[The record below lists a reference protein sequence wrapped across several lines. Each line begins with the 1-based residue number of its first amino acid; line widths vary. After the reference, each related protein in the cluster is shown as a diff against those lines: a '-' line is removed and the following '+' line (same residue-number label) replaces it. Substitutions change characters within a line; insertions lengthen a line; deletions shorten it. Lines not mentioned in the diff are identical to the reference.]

1 MRGTILFFHMGEVLT
16 EGIGMNYEE
25 FLKQKEQWDILPTEE
40 QKKIYEQLLKNK
52 QEKTEVWVHASFC
65 YGQLF
70 YQEGDFRKT
79 IEIMEP
85 IVVDYQSY
93 PYTPRLLSCFNLMGV
108 ATHCEAEYSVSRF
121 FYETA
126 LKIARENEARFY
138 YAFEYNNIA
147 LTYIAEQN
155 YEEALR
161 NIAFAEEVLKDCDE
175 EMGAYIYINKAIS
188 LQKLDRLQEAQ
199 ESFETAVKQYHA
211 EKIVPDDVTRCAA
224 TLYFGRGQKEAYE
237 NYKQQILSKM
247 NDMYAAEFMDACKEL
262 FQCGLDSDDEELMT
276 AILWSMGRYME
287 KYPDEIK
294 VGLVFAELKYLY
306 AVKKADKEAL
316 LDALEEKN
324 YYKDRIIKYSEKARV
339 KSLEQ
344 FMEIH
349 SQVSD
354 LELDVLT
361 GFRNRKAYY
370 KDIAVMEQNEEI
382 SQRSVGVVFADIN
395 GLKEVNDVLGHG
407 AGDELI
413 ASVAKIITDIFPEA
427 RKYRFGGDEFVILDF
442 DTDETVFNE
451 EIERLTGS
459 WDDTY
464 SASVGGVWLEH
475 AKDFEKNV
483 AVADERMYRDKK
495 RYYERKKKDR

>member
-1 MRGTILFFHMGEVLT
+1 
-16 EGIGMNYEE
+16 MNYEE
-25 FLKQKEQWDILPTEE
+25 FLKQKEQWDTLSTEE

-52 QEKTEVWVHASFC
+52 QEKTEVRVHASFC

-70 YQEGDFRKT
+70 YQDGDFRKT

-161 NIAFAEEVLKDCDE
+161 NIVFAEEVLKDCDE

-188 LQKLDRLQEAQ
+188 LQKLNRLQEAQ
-199 ESFETAVKQYHA
+199 EAFETAVKQYHA

-224 TLYFGRGQKEAYE
+224 TLYFGLGQKEAYE

-262 FQCGLDSDDEELMT
+262 FQCGLDSDDEELTT
-276 AILWSMGRYME
+276 AILQSMGRYME

-306 AVKKADKEAL
+306 AVKKADKEAI
-316 LDALEEKN
+316 LDALEKKN
-324 YYKDRIIKYSEKARV
+324 DYKDRIIKYSEKERV

-354 LELDVLT
+354 LELDGLT

-370 KDIAVMEQNEEI
+370 KDIAVIEQNEEI
-382 SQRSVGVVFADIN
+382 SQRSVGVVFADVN
-395 GLKEVNDVLGHG
+395 GLKEVNDGLGHG

-442 DTDETVFNE
+442 DTDETVFHE
-451 EIERLTGS
+451 KIERLATS
-459 WDDTY
+459 WNDKY
-464 SASVGGVWLEH
+464 SASVGSVWLEH

-483 AVADERMYRDKK
+483 AVADERMYRDKN

>member
-1 MRGTILFFHMGEVLT
+1 
-16 EGIGMNYEE
+16 MNYDE
-25 FLKQKEQWDILPTEE
+25 FLEEKEQIEKLSTEE
-40 QKKIYEQLLKNK
+40 QKNFYENLLKNK
-52 QEKTEVWVHASFC
+52 QEKTEVRVHASFC

-93 PYTPRLLSCFNLMGV
+93 PYTPKLLSCFNLMGV

-126 LKIARENEARFY
+126 LKIARENEAGFY

-161 NIAFAEEVLKDCDE
+161 NIALAEEVLKDCDE
-175 EMGAYIYINKAIS
+175 EMGAYVYINKAIS
-188 LQKLDRLQEAQ
+188 LQKLNRLQEAL
-199 ESFETAVKQYHA
+199 EAFEISVKQYHA
-211 EKIVPDDVTRCAA
+211 EEIVPDDVTRCAA
-224 TLYFGRGQKEAYE
+224 TLYFGLGQKQKYE
-237 NYKQQILSKM
+237 NCKQQILRKM
-247 NDMYAAEFMDACKEL
+247 GDMYAAELMDACREL
-262 FQCGLDSDDEELMT
+262 FQCGLDSGDEELMT
-276 AILWSMGRYME
+276 AILRSMGRYME

-306 AVKKADKEAL
+306 AVKKADKEAI

-324 YYKDRIIKYSEKARV
+324 DYKDRIIKYSEKERV

-354 LELDVLT
+354 LELDALT

-370 KDIAVMEQNEEI
+370 KDIAVIEQDEEI
-382 SQRSVGVVFADIN
+382 SGRSVGVVFADVN
-395 GLKEVNDVLGHG
+395 GLKEVNDGMGHG

-413 ASVAKIITDIFPEA
+413 ASVAKIITEIFPRA

-442 DTDETVFNE
+442 DTTETVFNE
-451 EIERLTGS
+451 KLKQLAGS
-459 WDDTY
+459 WNDRY
-464 SASVGGVWLEH
+464 SASVGSVWLEH

-483 AVADERMYRDKK
+483 AVADERMYRDKN
-495 RYYERKKKDR
+495 RYYEMKKKDR

>member
-1 MRGTILFFHMGEVLT
+1 MGEVLA
-16 EGIGMNYEE
+16 EGIDMNYEE
-25 FLKQKEQWDILPTEE
+25 FLKQKEQWDMLSTEE
-40 QKKIYEQLLKNK
+40 QKKNYGNLLKNK
-52 QEKTEVWVHASFC
+52 QEKTEVRVHASFC

-85 IVVDYQSY
+85 LVVDYQSY
-93 PYTPRLLSCFNLMGV
+93 PYTPKLLSCFNLMGV

-126 LKIARENEARFY
+126 LKIARENDARFY

-161 NIAFAEEVLKDCDE
+161 SIELAEEVLKDCDE

-188 LQKLDRLQEAQ
+188 LQKRNRLQEAL
-199 ESFETAVKQYHA
+199 EAFETSVKQYHA
-211 EKIVPDDVTRCAA
+211 EEIVPDDVTRCAA
-224 TLYFGRGQKEAYE
+224 TLYFRLGQKEKYE
-237 NYKQQILSKM
+237 SYKQQILSKM
-247 NDMYAAEFMDACKEL
+247 GDMYAAELMDACREL
-262 FQCGLDSDDEELMT
+262 FQCGLDSGDEELMT
-276 AILWSMGRYME
+276 AILRSMGRYMG

-306 AVKKADKEAL
+306 AVKKADKEAI

-324 YYKDRIIKYSEKARV
+324 DYKDRIIKYSEKERV

-354 LELDVLT
+354 LELDALT

-370 KDIAVMEQNEEI
+370 KDIAVIEQNEEI
-382 SQRSVGVVFADIN
+382 SLRPVGVVFADVN
-395 GLKEVNDVLGHG
+395 GLKEVNDGLGHG
-407 AGDELI
+407 AGDALI
-413 ASVAKIITDIFPEA
+413 SSVAKKIAAIFPDA

-442 DTDETVFNE
+442 DTGETVFNE
-451 EIERLTGS
+451 KIERLTGA

-464 SASVGGVWLEH
+464 SASVGSVWLEH

-483 AVADERMYRDKK
+483 AVADERMYRDKN

>member
-1 MRGTILFFHMGEVLT
+1 
-16 EGIGMNYEE
+16 MNYDE
-25 FLKQKEQWDILPTEE
+25 FLKQKEYLDTLSTEE
-40 QKKIYEQLLKNK
+40 QKKFYEQLLKNK
-52 QEKTEVWVHASFC
+52 QEKTEVRIHASFC

-93 PYTPRLLSCFNLMGV
+93 PYTPKLLSCFNLMGV

-126 LKIARENEARFY
+126 LKIARENDAKFY

-161 NIAFAEEVLKDCDE
+161 NIEFSEEVLEDCDE

-188 LQKLDRLQEAQ
+188 LQKLNRLQDALEA
-199 ESFETAVKQYHA
+199 FETGVKQYHA
-211 EKIVPDDVTRCAA
+211 EEIVPDDVTRCAA
-224 TLYFGRGQKEAYE
+224 TLYFGLGQKEKYE
-237 NYKQQILSKM
+237 NYKQQILLKIS
-247 NDMYAAEFMDACKEL
+247 DMYAAEFMDACREL
-262 FQCGLDSDDEELMT
+262 FQCGLDSGDEELMT
-276 AILWSMGRYME
+276 VILQSMEQYMG
-287 KYPDEIK
+287 KYPNEIK

-306 AVKKADKEAL
+306 AVKKDDKDAI

-324 YYKDRIIKYSEKARV
+324 DYKDRIIKYSEKERV
-339 KSLEQ
+339 KSLRQ

-354 LELDVLT
+354 LELDALT

-370 KDIAVMEQNEEI
+370 KDIVVIEQNEEI
-382 SQRSVGVVFADIN
+382 SGRSVGVVFADVN
-395 GLKEVNDVLGHG
+395 GLKEVNDGLGHG

-413 ASVAKIITDIFPEA
+413 ASVAKIITEIFPGA

-442 DTDETVFNE
+442 DTTEAVFNE
-451 EIERLTGS
+451 NLKRLAGS
-459 WDDTY
+459 WNDRY
-464 SASVGGVWLEH
+464 SASVGSVWLEH
-475 AKDFEKNV
+475 AGDFEKNV
-483 AVADERMYRDKK
+483 AVADERMYRDKN
-495 RYYERKKKDR
+495 RYYEMKKKER

>member
-1 MRGTILFFHMGEVLT
+1 
-16 EGIGMNYEE
+16 MNYDE
-25 FLKQKEQWDILPTEE
+25 FLKQKEQWDMLSTEE
-40 QKKIYEQLLKNK
+40 QKKLYEQLLKNK
-52 QEKTEVWVHASFC
+52 QEKTEVRVHASFC

-93 PYTPRLLSCFNLMGV
+93 PYTPKLLSCFNLMGV

-126 LKIARENEARFY
+126 LKIARENEEKFY

-147 LTYIAEQN
+147 LTYIAEQK
-155 YEEALR
+155 YKEALQ
-161 NIAFAEEVLKDCDE
+161 NIASAEEVLKDCDE
-175 EMGAYIYINKAIS
+175 EMGAYVYINKAIS
-188 LQKLDRLQEAQ
+188 LQKLNRLQEAL
-199 ESFETAVKQYHA
+199 EAFEISVKQYHA
-211 EKIVPDDVTRCAA
+211 EEIIPDDVTRCAA
-224 TLYFGRGQKEAYE
+224 TLYFGLGQKEAYE
-237 NYKQQILSKM
+237 NYKQQILRKM

-262 FQCGLDSDDEELMT
+262 FQCGMVSDDEELMT
-276 AILWSMGRYME
+276 AILQSMGLYME

-306 AVKKADKEAL
+306 AVKKADKEAI

-324 YYKDRIIKYSEKARV
+324 DYKDRIIKYSEKERV
-339 KSLEQ
+339 KSLQQ

-349 SQVSD
+349 SQVSE
-354 LELDVLT
+354 LELDALT

-370 KDIAVMEQNEEI
+370 KDIAVIEQDVEI
-382 SQRSVGVVFADIN
+382 SQRSVGVVFADVN
-395 GLKEVNDVLGHG
+395 GLKEVNDGLGHG
-407 AGDELI
+407 AGDALI
-413 ASVAKIITDIFPEA
+413 SSVAKMITAIFPEA

-442 DTDETVFNE
+442 DTDETVFYKK
-451 EIERLTGS
+451 IEKLTGS
-459 WDDTY
+459 WNDKY
-464 SASVGGVWLEH
+464 SASVGSVWLEH

-483 AVADERMYRDKK
+483 AVADERMYRDKN
-495 RYYERKKKDR
+495 RYYERKKRR

>member
-1 MRGTILFFHMGEVLT
+1 M
-16 EGIGMNYEE
+16 
-25 FLKQKEQWDILPTEE
+25 
-40 QKKIYEQLLKNK
+40 
-52 QEKTEVWVHASFC
+52 
-65 YGQLF
+65 
-70 YQEGDFRKT
+70 
-79 IEIMEP
+79 
-85 IVVDYQSY
+85 
-93 PYTPRLLSCFNLMGV
+93 
-108 ATHCEAEYSVSRF
+108 
-121 FYETA
+121 
-126 LKIARENEARFY
+126 
-138 YAFEYNNIA
+138 
-147 LTYIAEQN
+147 
-155 YEEALR
+155 
-161 NIAFAEEVLKDCDE
+161 
-175 EMGAYIYINKAIS
+175 
-188 LQKLDRLQEAQ
+188 
-199 ESFETAVKQYHA
+199 KQYHA

-224 TLYFGRGQKEAYE
+224 TLYFGLGQKEAYE
-237 NYKQQILSKM
+237 NYTQQILSKM

-306 AVKKADKEAL
+306 AVKKADKEAI

-324 YYKDRIIKYSEKARV
+324 YYKDRIIKYSEKERV
-339 KSLEQ
+339 KSLKQ

-354 LELDVLT
+354 LELDGLT

-427 RKYRFGGDEFVILDF
+427 RKYRFGGDEFLILDF

-464 SASVGGVWLEH
+464 SASVGGVWMEH

-483 AVADERMYRDKK
+483 AVADERMYQDKK
-495 RYYERKKKDR
+495 RYYERKKI

>member
-1 MRGTILFFHMGEVLT
+1 
-16 EGIGMNYEE
+16 MNYDD
-25 FLKQKEQWDILPTEE
+25 FLKEKEQIEKQSTEK
-40 QKKIYEQLLKNK
+40 QKIFYEQLLKNK
-52 QEKTEVWVHASFC
+52 QEKTEVRMYASFY
-65 YGQLF
+65 YGRLF

-93 PYTPRLLSCFNLMGV
+93 PYTPQMISCFNLMGV

-126 LKIARENEARFY
+126 LKIARENDARFY

-161 NIAFAEEVLKDCDE
+161 SIELAEEVLKDCDE

-188 LQKLDRLQEAQ
+188 FQKLNRLQEAL
-199 ESFETAVKQYHA
+199 EAFETSVKQYHA

-224 TLYFGRGQKEAYE
+224 TLYFRLGQKEKYE
-237 NYKQQILSKM
+237 NYKQRILSKM

-276 AILWSMGRYME
+276 AILQSMGQYME

-306 AVKKADKEAL
+306 AVKKADKEAI

-324 YYKDRIIKYSEKARV
+324 DYKDRIIRYSEKERV

-349 SQVSD
+349 SQVSE
-354 LELDVLT
+354 LELDALT

-370 KDIAVMEQNEEI
+370 KDIAVIEQNEEI
-382 SQRSVGVVFADIN
+382 SQQPVGVVFADVN
-395 GLKEVNDVLGHG
+395 GLKEVNDGLGHG

-413 ASVAKIITDIFPEA
+413 SSVAKKIAAIFPEA

-451 EIERLTGS
+451 KIERLTGS

-464 SASVGGVWLEH
+464 SASVGSVWLEH
-475 AKDFEKNV
+475 ARDFEKNV
-483 AVADERMYRDKK
+483 AVADERMYRDKN
-495 RYYERKKKDR
+495 RYYEMKKKDRK